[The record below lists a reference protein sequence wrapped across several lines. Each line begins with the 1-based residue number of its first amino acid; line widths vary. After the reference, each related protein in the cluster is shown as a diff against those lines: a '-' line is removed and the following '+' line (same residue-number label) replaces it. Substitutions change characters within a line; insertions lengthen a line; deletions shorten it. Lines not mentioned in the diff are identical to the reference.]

1 MIHESAVVMAELVK
15 AHDASSE
22 EEIVRLRALSLRERG
37 VLIELACEA
46 AAAVDR
52 SRLAAG
58 LPAAESA
65 PWPPSTWE
73 FLRKHAAR
81 FRS

>member
-1 MIHESAVVMAELVK
+1 MVDGPGLVMDEVVK
-15 AHDASSE
+15 AHREAADAD
-22 EEIVRLRALSLRERG
+22 ITRLRALSVRERG
-37 VLIELACEA
+37 VLIASACEA
-46 AAAVDR
+46 AAVLER

-58 LPAAESA
+58 LPPVEPA

-81 FRS
+81 VRT